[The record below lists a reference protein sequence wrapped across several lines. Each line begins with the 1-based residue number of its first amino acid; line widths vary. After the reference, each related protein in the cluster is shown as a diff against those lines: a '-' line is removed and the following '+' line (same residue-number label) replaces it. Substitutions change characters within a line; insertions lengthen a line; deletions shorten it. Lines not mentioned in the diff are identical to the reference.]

1 MVHQTRDK
9 ISNKGLEPEDFLVLH
24 FSPSTSSQRVSG
36 DTVRTKEAQLY
47 FFQVVDRSELVYKPL
62 LLRDRNGDS
71 VGPIE
76 PGEGTEYRQL
86 FDEDGDD
93 VLRNTDDPW
102 RVYQYSVGV
111 RQPDVRVYPRIP
123 DSTEGGAFSW
133 LSGSEPDPQE
143 GDEVGYIDSGAS
155 DYDEPTSQL
164 EHFSYKQDSLTKIQF
179 GFYNE
184 SEEVRRQPVLS
195 VVGFGY
201 ELRPVY
207 REEDMLEILAQLGK
221 RPADRDL
228 AVHTIGFTPNSLRT
242 FSFNTPSEWD
252 AAENNLGVSDTNLPR
267 NIEASIGIGV
277 GEDIIDA
284 IDPDEV
290 EEAEVPRVEE

>member
-1 MVHQTRDK
+1 VVHQTRDK